1 MKTEPLE
8 LYARSAYAPKPF
20 LQEWFVFILLAL
32 AIKLACMAFSIFAGF
47 FYFQSLLAPVLE
59 NPRLVF
65 FFSALA
71 LVCIEAL
78 NAIFISKTAKF
89 FIRRQT
95 LPAFITLS
103 AAVLVFYISFVSSAN
118 GLALRQSGRI
128 DVNQSIL
135 HENRI
140 NLDSVSREFDKDIQ
154 RIENMIQTVKDN
166 PAGWQGGERSVLTS
180 SQLKRIDS
188 YYSDIKALQSKK
200 ETEVSRLRLQASDK
214 TIKNDKN
221 KALEASKYYSLVS
234 IVLIILTLVNSVL
247 MWFWSKIYKEKEPEK
262 PTLVMDE
269 FQAKLQNTL
278 RAQVD
283 ARVSLAY
290 EQLLNSFTGAKHQA
304 SMPEKTKSQAP
315 ALQGQKLCKNCG
327 QEFTPPHRLS
337 TFCSTVCRENFWKAK
352 K

>member
-1 MKTEPLE
+1 MKTNALE
-8 LYARSAYAPKPF
+8 SYARDAYSPKPF
-20 LQEWFVFILLAL
+20 LQEWFAFIILAL
-32 AIKLACMAFSIFAGF
+32 AIKLACMSFSIFAGF
-47 FYFQSLLAPVLE
+47 FYFQSLLTPVLE
-59 NPRLVF
+59 NPGLVF
-65 FFSALA
+65 FFSAFT

-89 FIRRQT
+89 FIRRQN

-103 AAVLVFYISFVSSAN
+103 AAALVFYISFISSAN
-118 GLALRQSGRI
+118 GLALRQSNRI
-128 DVNQSIL
+128 DINQTIV
-135 HENRI
+135 HENKI

-154 RIENMIQTVKDN
+154 RIEGMIQTVKDN

-188 YYSDIKALQSKK
+188 YYSDIKTLQVKR
-200 ETEVSRLRLQASDK
+200 ETEVSRLRAETQKS
-214 TIKNDKN
+214 TTKNDEN
-221 KALEASKYYSLVS
+221 RALEASKYYSLVS

-269 FQAKLQNTL
+269 FQNKLQNTL

-283 ARVSLAY
+283 DRVALAY
-290 EQLLNSFTGAKHQA
+290 EQLLSSFTGAKLQ
-304 SMPEKTKSQAP
+304 SLTPTKTQVTTSR
-315 ALQGQKLCKNCG
+315 GQKLCKNCG

-337 TFCSTVCRENFWKAK
+337 TFCSTACRENFWRTK